1 MSRKAARSGHPCPKA
16 PCQSSKEAF
25 ASLNLIS
32 LKGRG
37 AGLSLAL
44 PFTLSSTLPFFW
56 ETNGA
61 VFVSG
66 QFAAAG
72 GGRYGAGGMTVS
84 PPSAPV
90 SPAPHSPPLASGA
103 RSSVGGML
111 PVLVAMTGLA
121 CFSVMDGVMKAAAI
135 VLGAFATIFWRSV
148 IGSMLMAP
156 WWARETVRKRGGRL
170 PPRAIMGL
178 HVLRAGLTAGMST
191 LYFDGVVRMPLA
203 QAMALSFVAPLI
215 ALYLAALTL
224 GERLRPRAVV
234 GSLVALA
241 GVGVIAADELGH
253 APGGDGWRGL
263 IEILVSAVLYAFTL
277 VLQRRQAQ
285 VATPVEV
292 AFFQSILV
300 ALILL
305 PLALVWAP
313 WPAPF
318 AWGLVALGAVLA
330 VASMMLLAWAYARAE
345 AQVLVPLEYTAF
357 IWAALVGWLAFA
369 EPLTRGTLGGVVLIV
384 AGCVFA
390 TRRGS
395 GEGTKAPGPT
405 ALEGM

>member
-1 MSRKAARSGHPCPKA
+1 
-16 PCQSSKEAF
+16 
-25 ASLNLIS
+25 
-32 LKGRG
+32 
-37 AGLSLAL
+37 
-44 PFTLSSTLPFFW
+44 
-56 ETNGA
+56 
-61 VFVSG
+61 
-66 QFAAAG
+66 
-72 GGRYGAGGMTVS
+72 
-84 PPSAPV
+84 
-90 SPAPHSPPLASGA
+90 
-103 RSSVGGML
+103 
-111 PVLVAMTGLA
+111 
-121 CFSVMDGVMKAAAI
+121 
-135 VLGAFATIFWRSV
+135 
-148 IGSMLMAP
+148 
-156 WWARETVRKRGGRL
+156 
-170 PPRAIMGL
+170 MGL

-405 ALEGM
+405 ALEGMPDPKSVGGGLARGRRLRAQRCWKHRGEQPTPWWRKRHAKPTRFGSGSEWQVQARSARDCSQAMFPVAEAGICDRIGLLATIRAGLRGVAHGV

>member
-1 MSRKAARSGHPCPKA
+1 
-16 PCQSSKEAF
+16 
-25 ASLNLIS
+25 
-32 LKGRG
+32 
-37 AGLSLAL
+37 
-44 PFTLSSTLPFFW
+44 
-56 ETNGA
+56 
-61 VFVSG
+61 
-66 QFAAAG
+66 
-72 GGRYGAGGMTVS
+72 
-84 PPSAPV
+84 
-90 SPAPHSPPLASGA
+90 
-103 RSSVGGML
+103 
-111 PVLVAMTGLA
+111 
-121 CFSVMDGVMKAAAI
+121 
-135 VLGAFATIFWRSV
+135 
-148 IGSMLMAP
+148 
-156 WWARETVRKRGGRL
+156 
-170 PPRAIMGL
+170 MGL

-405 ALEGM
+405 ALEGMRARPKSRSAEVWRGILGHHKEAESPAMLEASWRTADAVVAQKTRQTDPKDFGSGSEWQVQAYEARA